1 MKVGQNRGLT
11 ARLVAIGVL
20 QCDCVKT
27 ENDLSNKKTLFR
39 PLPQPQNVTID
50 LFFSDFL
57 EIFSELTIWIA
68 CM

>member
-20 QCDCVKT
+20 QWDCVKT

>member
-11 ARLVAIGVL
+11 ARLVAIGIL

-39 PLPQPQNVTID
+39 LLPQPQNVTID
-50 LFFSDFL
+50 LFFF
-57 EIFSELTIWIA
+57 
-68 CM
+68 

>member
-20 QCDCVKT
+20 RCGCVKT
-27 ENDLSNKKTLFR
+27 TNDLSNKKTLFR